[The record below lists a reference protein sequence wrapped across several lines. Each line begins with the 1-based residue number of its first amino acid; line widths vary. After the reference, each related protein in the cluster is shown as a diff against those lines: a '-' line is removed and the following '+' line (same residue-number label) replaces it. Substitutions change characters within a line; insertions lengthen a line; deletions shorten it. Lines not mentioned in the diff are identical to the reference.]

1 MSEWLEQDKRSGESR
16 KGKEVVFKGGGE
28 KNNRGVEGAEAGVEG
43 IERGGEGDK
52 EMLGGK
58 ERRQKGLRRRRREG
72 GGKVR
77 RRIEEDRC
85 GSLEGR

>member
-1 MSEWLEQDKRSGESR
+1 MGQNKRSGESR

-28 KNNRGVEGAEAGVEG
+28 KNNRGMEGAEAEVEG
-43 IERGGEGDK
+43 IERGDEGDK
-52 EMLGGK
+52 EMLGGGE